1 MNFFENVDPFS
12 KKNIINLFLNL
23 IKNKDKQYLLQVKIL
38 LEKRLIELNLNN
50 DI

>member
-12 KKNIINLFLNL
+12 KKNIENVFLKL